1 MFVENVGIEES
12 YTQCKKFQ
20 VSCMNTWFGGIQN
33 VFSLFFWVIKEIY
46 KLLH

>member
-20 VSCMNTWFGGIQN
+20 VSCMNT
-33 VFSLFFWVIKEIY
+33 
-46 KLLH
+46 